1 MYTASPS
8 NGKKRRKR
16 RNKPICKRRKRKS
29 RSPSGRKMTD
39 CTITKHFGLVL
50 SHRERCWFVWQQQTM
65 AQEAQKTWH
74 RQSAVFQLWSLK
86 CFIAFFLCVFV
97 FLRMCYCYQVFY
109 FFLSK
114 VLEHYDRNLNAAFVK
129 YIKICNVT
137 KPFLCIRRPAQHL
150 HENKT
155 REKKEEKKK
164 TSSLTTVLCTAA
176 SHWFSTSSFSFFAL
190 FNFTTAWL
198 LSPPSLHFVPF
209 HFHKTCHNR
218 SQTIEENKE
227 C

>member
-74 RQSAVFQLWSLK
+74 RRSAVFQLWSLK
-86 CFIAFFLCVFV
+86 CFIAVFFVCVFV
-97 FLRMCYCYQVFY
+97 FLYFCVCAIVTRYYYY

-137 KPFLCIRRPAQHL
+137 KPFLCIRRSAQHL
-150 HENKT
+150 HENK
-155 REKKEEKKK
+155 REGEKKK
-164 TSSLTTVLCTAA
+164 KKKKKDFFTHYCFVHGALPLIEHELLFILC
-176 SHWFSTSSFSFFAL
+176 
-190 FNFTTAWL
+190 
-198 LSPPSLHFVPF
+198 FV
-209 HFHKTCHNR
+209 
-218 SQTIEENKE
+218 
-227 C
+227 

>member
-1 MYTASPS
+1 MQ
-8 NGKKRRKR
+8 KKK
-16 RNKPICKRRKRKS
+16 KKT

-39 CTITKHFGLVL
+39 CTITKHLGLVL

-74 RQSAVFQLWSLK
+74 RRLAVFQLWSLK
-86 CFIAFFLCVFV
+86 FFIAVFFCVFFV
-97 FLRMCYCYQVFY
+97 FLLMCYCYQVVC
-109 FFLSK
+109 FFVFFCLRK

-137 KPFLCIRRPAQHL
+137 KPFLCIWRSAQHL
-150 HENKT
+150 HENK
-155 REKKEEKKK
+155 REGKKRKRKRGLLHWRLFCARGPPIDPARAPFH
-164 TSSLTTVLCTAA
+164 SLLL
-176 SHWFSTSSFSFFAL
+176 F

-218 SQTIEENKE
+218 SQTVEENKE

>member
-8 NGKKRRKR
+8 NGKKRRRKR

-74 RQSAVFQLWSLK
+74 RRSAVFQLWSLK
-86 CFIAFFLCVFV
+86 CFIAVFLCVFCI
-97 FLRMCYCYQVFY
+97 FAYALLLPGILLF

-137 KPFLCIRRPAQHL
+137 KPFLCIRRSAQHL
-150 HENKT
+150 HENKRE
-155 REKKEEKKK
+155 REKKKR
-164 TSSLTTVLCTAA
+164 TSSLTTVLCTGP
-176 SHWFSTSSFSFFAL
+176 SHWSSTSSFSFFAFFSFHHCL
-190 FNFTTAWL
+190 TTFSTFSAL
-198 LSPPSLHFVPF
+198 CSLSLS
-209 HFHKTCHNR
+209 
-218 SQTIEENKE
+218 
-227 C
+227 